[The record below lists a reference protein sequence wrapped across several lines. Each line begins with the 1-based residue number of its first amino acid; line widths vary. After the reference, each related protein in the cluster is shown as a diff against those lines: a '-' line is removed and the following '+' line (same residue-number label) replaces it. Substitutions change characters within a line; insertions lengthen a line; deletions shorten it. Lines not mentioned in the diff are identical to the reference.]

1 MAADRCECCGQI
13 IPPPLTPCPNCGHP
27 LNSHNDNGGRNKKA
41 YCTVWVHPDG
51 NPRTSMKQCACTDVD
66 VAR

>member
-1 MAADRCECCGQI
+1 MSRDTCECCGQ
-13 IPPPLTPCPNCGHP
+13 PVREPMPLCACGHP
-27 LNSHNDNGGRNKKA
+27 VASHNDNGGRNKKA